1 MTSMDITPSPLVY
14 NGEVIT
20 QRDQMIS
27 LTDMWK
33 AQGADPA
40 RQPANWLASTDAKNF
55 IEVLNPG
62 NSGVMAKRGKNGGT
76 YANWQIALAYAKYLS
91 PEFHIWCNTVVR
103 ERMEGN
109 RTGAVTPQALEQI
122 ERSFGIMRM
131 LAHKVTETEK
141 VVNTIP
147 ALIETVNALAA
158 IVQPSTPGVII
169 RHGKT
174 AGDILKA
181 MGFTNCPKGLAQRVG
196 NWLKRA
202 GCLAEGR
209 IDTGTVRFRLFDPD
223 KAEAWLRAG
232 GAAAVEREIAEKRG
246 RAHSPSP
253 GRSSASSRTTSRM
266 ASALSAL
273 TARSSISTPPTAI

>member
-62 NSGVMAKRGKNGGT
+62 NSGVMAKSGKNGGT

-103 ERMEGN
+103 ERMEGKSAS
-109 RTGAVTPQALEQI
+109 TAVLSSDVMEMI
-122 ERSFGIMRM
+122 RRDDGIAKM
-131 LAHKVTETEK
+131 LAHKVTEQGRAISTLVE
-141 VVNTIP
+141 NMAT
-147 ALIETVNALAA
+147 LMA
-158 IVQPSTPGVII
+158 IVQPSAVS
-169 RHGKT
+169 
-174 AGDILKA
+174 L
-181 MGFTNCPKGLAQRVG
+181 
-196 NWLKRA
+196 
-202 GCLAEGR
+202 
-209 IDTGTVRFRLFDPD
+209 PD
-223 KAEAWLRAG
+223 QWLRQ
-232 GAAAVEREIAEKRG
+232 
-246 RAHSPSP
+246 RALGSN
-253 GRSSASSRTTSRM
+253 
-266 ASALSAL
+266 
-273 TARSSISTPPTAI
+273 